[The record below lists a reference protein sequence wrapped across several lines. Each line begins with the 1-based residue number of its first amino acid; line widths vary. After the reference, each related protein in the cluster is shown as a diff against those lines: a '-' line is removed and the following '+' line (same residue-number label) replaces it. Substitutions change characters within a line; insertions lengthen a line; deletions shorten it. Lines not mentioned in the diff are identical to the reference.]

1 MPVTE
6 ARVKTNV
13 FTPPLPLR
21 EYGHLRAVQDLRK
34 REGVE
39 GDREADGLVVF
50 CLRTMAMGD
59 RNATS
64 FGQAAHVHCTLR
76 RAEIAVSPRLVRSRP
91 SRKPTPAVRSWAGA
105 CPRAG

>member
-1 MPVTE
+1 M
-6 ARVKTNV
+6 

-59 RNATS
+59 RNATG
-64 FGQAAHVHCTLR
+64 FGQAAHVQMLR
-76 RAEIAVSPRLVRSRP
+76 NGGALDRPRRWRTGALGRAPR
-91 SRKPTPAVRSWAGA
+91 
-105 CPRAG
+105 